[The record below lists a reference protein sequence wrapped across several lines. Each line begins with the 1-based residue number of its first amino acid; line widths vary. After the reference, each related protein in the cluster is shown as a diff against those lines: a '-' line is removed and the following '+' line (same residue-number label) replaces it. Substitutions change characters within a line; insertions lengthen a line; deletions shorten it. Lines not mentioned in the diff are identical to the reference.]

1 MTNTDRSLNRIAAC
15 TAALVLI
22 VSATTVAQVPNRSGP
37 PELGPPPS
45 LELPP
50 LQELTLSNGLRV
62 MLMEKHNVPLVQ
74 LNVLVMVGSAY
85 DSRDKVGLASLTA
98 DMMDEGAGGRD
109 ALELADAIE
118 FLGASIRTSAG
129 SHTSR
134 IALHTPLA
142 KFDDALPLVA
152 DILLRPLF
160 PEDELERKRISR
172 LTSLLQGHDEPNAV
186 AAVLFN
192 EALYGDRHP
201 YGYSPLSNESS
212 IRSYSVSDLRDFHDT
227 YFRPNNAVLI
237 VVGDITASDVMPK
250 LESAFGEWQPGEIPT
265 PSWPGVDQVDRREV
279 LLVDKP
285 GAPQSVIRVGRIGVD
300 RSTDDYYALQ
310 VMNTIL
316 GGAFTSR
323 LNQNL
328 REDKGYT
335 YGAYSSFSFRKMAG
349 PFMASAQVGSDAT
362 DESLTEF
369 MRELNGML
377 EPVPEEELSR
387 AKNYLALRYPS
398 GFESVARIASNL
410 EQLAVYDL
418 PPEYF
423 NNYVERVLAV
433 TQEDVLRVARH
444 YIDPERIK
452 IIVVGDRESIE
463 ADVRAL
469 ELGRVR
475 NLTVEDVLGAPP
487 EPGRD

>member
-1 MTNTDRSLNRIAAC
+1 MLLLVSTH
-15 TAALVLI
+15 TA
-22 VSATTVAQVPNRSGP
+22 AQVPDRSGP

-50 LQELTLSNGLRV
+50 LQELRLSNGLRV
-62 MLMEKHNVPLVQ
+62 MLMEKHDVPLVQ

-109 ALELADAIE
+109 ALEFADAIE
-118 FLGASIRTSAG
+118 FLGASIRSTAG
-129 SHTSR
+129 THTSR

-142 KFDDALPLVA
+142 KFNEALPLVA
-152 DILLRPLF
+152 DVLLRPIF

-201 YGYSPLSNESS
+201 YGFSPLSNESS
-212 IRSYSVSDLRDFHDT
+212 IRSYTVDDLREFHGS

-237 VVGDITASDVMPK
+237 LVGDITADVVMPE
-250 LESAFGEWQPGEIPT
+250 LESAFGEWQPGEVPT
-265 PSWPGVDQVDRREV
+265 QSWPSVGQVDRREV

-285 GAPQSVIRVGRIGVD
+285 GAPQSVIRIGRIGVD
-300 RSTDDYYALQ
+300 RFTDDYYALQ

-335 YGAYSSFSFRKMAG
+335 YGAFSSFSFRKMAG
-349 PFMASAQVGSDAT
+349 PFTASAQVQSDAT
-362 DESLTEF
+362 DESLSEF
-369 MRELNGML
+369 MRELNGIL
-377 EPVPEEELSR
+377 EPVPAEELNR
-387 AKNYLALRYPS
+387 AKNYLALQYPG
-398 GFESVARIASNL
+398 GFQSVSRIASNL

-433 TQEDVLRVARH
+433 TQEDVQRVARQ
-444 YIDPERIK
+444 YLDPERIK

-469 ELGRVR
+469 DLGRVR
-475 NLTVEDVLGAPP
+475 NLTIEDVLGAPP
-487 EPGRD
+487 SMER